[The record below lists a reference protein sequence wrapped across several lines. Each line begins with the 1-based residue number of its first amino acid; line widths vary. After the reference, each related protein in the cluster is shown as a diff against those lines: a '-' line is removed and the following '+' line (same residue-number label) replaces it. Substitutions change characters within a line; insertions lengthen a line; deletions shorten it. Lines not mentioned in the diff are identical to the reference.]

1 MLLRFSIVALALTL
15 STTCTSEAPSVA
27 PTPAPIRTTPPPTPS
42 PSPVSNDPF
51 ALATR
56 YDSHSPAELAA
67 TLVGTE
73 QAIRSGGDDIGD
85 RPRVQQAA
93 YRQLVRMPEWR
104 AEVFRRLPGE
114 LRGIAEAN
122 VRAGA
127 ELRALTAPRTELPP
141 WRIVPPPPAK
151 ELKRYYDAAQKE
163 FGIDW
168 TYLAAIHLVET
179 RMGRIR
185 GTSIAGARGPMQFLP
200 STWSRWGEGDI
211 ESAHDSILAA
221 GRYLRGNGAPGDMD
235 RALFAY
241 NHSNRY
247 VQAIKDYAQVM
258 RDHEPAYLGYYGWE
272 VYYRTTTGDAL
283 LYVGWPDK

>member
-1 MLLRFSIVALALTL
+1 M
-15 STTCTSEAPSVA
+15 
-27 PTPAPIRTTPPPTPS
+27 RTTTPPTPS

-51 ALATR
+51 ALSTR
-56 YDSHSPAELAA
+56 YDSANPAELARK
-67 TLVGTE
+67 LVDAERAIRTGGSSPAE
-73 QAIRSGGDDIGD
+73 QA
-85 RPRVQQAA
+85 RVQQAA

-104 AEVFRRLPGE
+104 AEVFGRIPND
-114 LRGIAEAN
+114 LRGNAEAN

-141 WRIVPPPPAK
+141 WKIVAPPPAD
-151 ELKRYYDAAQKE
+151 ELRSHYDAAQEE

-185 GTSIAGARGPMQFLP
+185 GTSIAGAKGPMQFLP
-200 STWSRWGEGDI
+200 STWARWGEGDI

-221 GRYLRGNGAPGDMD
+221 GRYLRGHGAPGNMD

-258 RDHEPAYLGYYGWE
+258 RDDERTYLGYYNWE
-272 VYYRTTTGDAL
+272 VYYRTTKGDAL